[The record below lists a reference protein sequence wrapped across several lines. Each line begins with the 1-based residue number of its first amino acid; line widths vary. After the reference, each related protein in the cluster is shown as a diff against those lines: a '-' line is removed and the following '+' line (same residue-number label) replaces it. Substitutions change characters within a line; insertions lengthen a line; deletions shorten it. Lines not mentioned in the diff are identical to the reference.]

1 MSIRKISISVSL
13 ISTLL
18 IMGYYLVNL
27 ILMTTGQGDL
37 IPAEVFRLAAIV
49 VIASIVLNIAGN
61 ILTSISVAII
71 QAIRT
76 RSAKEVRIIEDE
88 RDKLIG
94 LKGTQVSYVVFSL
107 GVLVAMLVFV
117 MGQPALVMFCLIIFF
132 SLLAEITGDLAQFY
146 FYSRGS

>member
-13 ISTLL
+13 ASTLL

-27 ILMTTGQGDL
+27 ILMNRQGDL
-37 IPAEVFRLAAIV
+37 ISAEVFRLAAV
-49 VIASIVLNIAGN
+49 VIIASIVLNIAGN
-61 ILTSISVAII
+61 ILTSIGVSIIRAI
-71 QAIRT
+71 QT

-94 LKGTQVSYVVFSL
+94 LKGTQVSYVAFSL
-107 GVLVAMLVFV
+107 GVLAAMLAFV
-117 MGQPALVMFCLIIFF
+117 TGQPALVMFCLIILF
-132 SLLAEITGDLAQFY
+132 SLLAEIIGDLAQFY

>member
-18 IMGYYLVNL
+18 ILSYYLGNL
-27 ILMTTGQGDL
+27 IPMMRQGDL
-37 IPAEVFRLAAIV
+37 ISAEVFRLAAIV
-49 VIASIVLNIAGN
+49 IIASIVLNIAGN
-61 ILTSISVAII
+61 ILTSIGVNIV
-71 QAIRT
+71 QAIQT

-94 LKGTQVSYVVFSL
+94 LKGTQVSYVAFSL
-107 GVLVAMLVFV
+107 GVLVSMLAFV
-117 MGQPALVMFCLIIFF
+117 IGQPALVMFCLIIFF
-132 SLLAEITGDLAQFY
+132 SLLAEIIGDLAQFH